1 MGIENITERIIS
13 DAQEKAAEIR
23 SGSDKESA
31 TIRDDAKKKA
41 ESIKS
46 QIIADAKSQ
55 AEEEKRRFLAFA
67 RLEARNSVLA
77 EKQKVIGEVFDK
89 ASKELQSLPDREYED
104 LIKKL
109 LIKATTTGDEE
120 IIFSS
125 RDRKRITDKLV
136 ANVNAALKADGKKG
150 NLKISQET
158 REIEGGFILKAEGV
172 EINNSFSSL
181 LNLLREELEYKLLE
195 ILT

>member
-13 DAQEKAAEIR
+13 DAQAKAAEIE
-23 SGSDKESA
+23 SGSDNESA
-31 TIRDDAKKKA
+31 KIRDEAGKKA

-55 AEEEKRRFLAFA
+55 AGEEKRRILAFA

-77 EKQKVIGEVFDK
+77 EKQKVIGQIFDN

-109 LIKATTTGDEE
+109 LIKATVTGEEE

-125 RDRKRITDKLV
+125 RDKKRISDKMV
-136 ANVNAALKADGKKG
+136 SDVNAALKADGKKG

-195 ILT
+195 ILS

>member
-13 DAQEKAAEIR
+13 DAQKKAAEVE

-31 TIRDDAKKKA
+31 KIRDEAKKKA

-55 AEEEKRRFLAFA
+55 AEEEKRRILAFA

-77 EKQKVIGEVFDK
+77 EKQKAISQVFDK
-89 ASKELQSLPDREYED
+89 ASEELQSLPDREYED

-109 LIKATTTGDEE
+109 LIKAAVTGEEE
-120 IIFSS
+120 IILSP
-125 RDRKRITDKLV
+125 RDKKRVTDKLI
-136 ANVNAALKADGKKG
+136 ADVNAVLKADDRKG
-150 NLKISQET
+150 NLKVSQET
-158 REIEGGFILKAEGV
+158 REIEGGFILKAEGI

-181 LNLLREELEYKLLE
+181 LSLLREELEYKLLE
-195 ILT
+195 ILS

>member
-13 DAQEKAAEIR
+13 DAQEKVSEIK

-31 TIRDDAKKKA
+31 KIRDEAKKKA

-46 QIIADAKSQ
+46 QIIAGAESQ
-55 AEEEKRRFLAFA
+55 AEEEKRRILAFA
-67 RLEARNSVLA
+67 RLEARNSVLT
-77 EKQKVIGEVFDK
+77 EKQKVIGQVFNK
-89 ASKELQSLPDREYED
+89 ASEELQSLPDREYED

-109 LIKATTTGDEE
+109 LIKDAVTGEEE

-125 RDRKRITDKLV
+125 GDKKRITDKLI
-136 ANVNAALKADGKKG
+136 ADVNAALKANGRKG
-150 NLKISQET
+150 NLKIAQET
-158 REIEGGFILKAEGV
+158 RKIEGGFILKAEGV

-181 LNLLREELEYKLLE
+181 LSLLREELEYKLLE
-195 ILT
+195 ILS